1 MRAPARDGAGKTALV
16 IGATSD
22 LGRATARRLAAEGW
36 SLQLAA
42 RDPQRLQ
49 QEAQD
54 LRARTGALVA
64 TGHCDLLDEDGGAAL
79 LNQLDPLPDAAL
91 CVVGLLD
98 PKAES
103 QRDGKAA
110 ERVMRTNYLG
120 PALLL
125 EALAKSFERRGY
137 GVLVGFSSVAGDRG
151 RAVNYIYGSAKA
163 GLSAFL
169 SGLRNRLAPSGV
181 HVMTVKPGL
190 RQHPHDRG
198 NGVAGLIDRHAGGS
212 RRRRGESLRPA
223 PRCGVCAPRLAPAHV
238 HHPRPPRRPVQTP
251 AAVAGTAET
260 LRRLPALAGA
270 SG

>member
-22 LGRATARRLAAEGW
+22 LGRAIARRLAAEGW

-64 TGHCDLLDEDGGAAL
+64 TSHCDVLDEDGGAAL

-98 PKAES
+98 LKAES
-103 QRDGKAA
+103 QRDGAAA

-125 EALAKSFERRGY
+125 EALAKSFERRGH

-181 HVMTVKPGL
+181 HVMTVKPGYANTRMTAGMAL
-190 RQHPHDRG
+190 PASLTATPEE
-198 NGVAGLIDRHAGGS
+198 VAVVVVKALG
-212 RRRRGESLRPA
+212 RRRDVVYVRRVWRLLMFIIRALPEGLFKRLR
-223 PRCGVCAPRLAPAHV
+223 L
-238 HHPRPPRRPVQTP
+238 
-251 AAVAGTAET
+251 
-260 LRRLPALAGA
+260 
-270 SG
+270 